1 MMKPKALYFFIGK
14 SSFVDKD
21 ISIFSESFEL
31 IMFHFSHG
39 QKWKIPFQLLS
50 QFFFLMRNLLS
61 FKICIIQLAGIHSVL
76 PVLFSKLSRKKS
88 VIVAGGTDCH
98 SFPSIGYGNYQ
109 RPLLAFSTRLSFK
122 NCSLII
128 PKHQTLWRTKYTY
141 DDNDFPEQG
150 ISYFNEGI
158 KTPYSC
164 VENGYDAGKFIRTT
178 EPLKNSFITIAG
190 LLDKSSQQKLKGIDL
205 IIEIAKKFPYYK
217 FTILGGKREYFHD
230 FSDNIQFLPSTPNSE
245 LPDILSRHQYYLQL
259 SMAEGFPNALCEAML
274 CECIPIG
281 SDVFSIPEIISDT
294 GYILKKRSADSL
306 QQLIE
311 SLPDHDIAKN
321 GKSARERISRN
332 FTIENRK
339 NKLKAILE
347 QL

>member
-1 MMKPKALYFFIGK
+1 MKKPKSLFFFIGK

-21 ISIFSESFEL
+21 LSIYNEIFN
-31 IMFHFSHG
+31 IVPFHFEFG
-39 QKWKIPFQLLS
+39 KKWKIPFQLLS
-50 QFFFLMRNLLS
+50 QLFFLIRNLS
-61 FKICIIQLAGIHSVL
+61 TYQVCIIQLAGIHSMI
-76 PVLFSKLSRKKS
+76 PVLISKLTRKKS

-109 RPLLAFSTRLSFK
+109 RPLLAFATRLSFRF
-122 NCSLII
+122 CTLIL
-128 PKHQTLWRTKYTY
+128 PKHQSLWWTTYTY
-141 DDNDFPEQG
+141 DDNDYPEQG
-150 ISYFNEGI
+150 ISYFNKGI
-158 KTPYSC
+158 HSKYFI
-164 VENGYDAGKFIRTT
+164 VENGFDADKFRRIN
-178 EPLKNSFITIAG
+178 EPVRNSFITIAG
-190 LLDKSSQQKLKGIDL
+190 LLDKNSQQKLKGIDL
-205 IIEIAKKFPYYK
+205 IIQIAKKYPNHI
-217 FTILGGKREYFHD
+217 FTIVGGRREFFTD
-230 FSDNIQFLPSTPNSE
+230 LTDNINLIPSTPNAE

-281 SDVFSIPEIISDT
+281 SDVFSIPEIIGDT
-294 GYILKKRSADSL
+294 GYILKKRSTDAL

-332 FTIENRK
+332 YTIENRK